1 MGHIY
6 DRNMHLYQPVSL
18 YQAAASA
25 GSATFTLTKSG
36 NLWYLRCVG
45 GATGEPHAIAVKQV
59 ISPYL
64 ACSADTP
71 GYSQKGFCLKRVTIW
86 YYPALNVT
94 SVAAALYQAT
104 APADGAAW
112 GSASAM
118 DVSYDA
124 DHDAAA
130 ERIADQYHR
139 MTLTLTSPTWL
150 APTTLY
156 TVEFQSELG
165 NSGEVYLIHGVRAEG
180 EIRL

>member
-64 ACSADTP
+64 VLPETRDHLVLP
-71 GYSQKGFCLKRVTIW
+71 GLECDQRGR
-86 YYPALNVT
+86 
-94 SVAAALYQAT
+94 
-104 APADGAAW
+104 GA
-112 GSASAM
+112 
-118 DVSYDA
+118 VSGDRA
-124 DHDAAA
+124 GG
-130 ERIADQYHR
+130 RGR
-139 MTLTLTSPTWL
+139 
-150 APTTLY
+150 
-156 TVEFQSELG
+156 LG
-165 NSGEVYLIHGVRAEG
+165 
-180 EIRL
+180 IRLGDGCQL